1 MQTPLQNALRPPTET
16 EIAAAIASLRHLQ
29 PLLSSKA
36 EIQQIALIGEGASRQ
51 DLQMPTSAIRLLGQA
66 LCEIAVGHAVQ
77 IVPIRAELTTQEAAD
92 LLHVSRPSLV
102 KLLDA
107 GEIPHTKVGRHR
119 RVRLADLATY
129 KERRDAA
136 NHTAWEKLSSQ
147 AQQLGMGYEPD

>member
-1 MQTPLQNALRPPTET
+1 M
-16 EIAAAIASLRHLQ
+16 
-29 PLLSSKA
+29 
-36 EIQQIALIGEGASRQ
+36 
-51 DLQMPTSAIRLLGQA
+51 
-66 LCEIAVGHAVQ
+66 Q

-92 LLHVSRPSLV
+92 LLNVSRPSLV